1 MSTNNDQLK
10 QAIVDSV
17 EHGTYPEPDV
27 SSAEVPSTLLP
38 ALLAD
43 LQKARDEVKV
53 PNKIDLSKNIAPDVD
68 GWIAQAKKLQ
78 GDIER
83 SKATARD
90 IVAQAEAGKALKEK
104 THDAGN
110 KVRLLEKEVAF
121 NESLAT
127 TLDLIRS
134 SCRILDQADEAYAN
148 NDLHASLGHIKQCDA
163 SIVALAA
170 AQDTRAVGLLQ
181 TRSSR
186 FKATLLDKTT
196 ALLQALI
203 RCDIDAHSVTVKDK
217 VPDMSAVGLDLLV
230 ETLSYLGG
238 LDVYIRRLK
247 RDFEFALINPRLAT
261 RPGQYS
267 VFNVLDASITVS
279 QATSRPDTVATL
291 DDIWAC
297 LEFLSTHLPTSVC
310 EPLSQ
315 KLLPSL
321 FETLTYTWLDRSVPV
336 QIEQMPVFQQIL
348 DRVSKLADQIDTL
361 NWSSTALLKD
371 WVQNA
376 PRTWL
381 SKRRETALGAARSLL
396 FSGLKTRK
404 TVERVE
410 TQTVSKGD
418 AIMGGT
424 DVDEADD
431 AWAADWE
438 EETPETAKVDAS
450 KPVTTSNNHDD
461 DDDDASAWDMDDD
474 DTDTTAISSGP
485 PAKDEN
491 MEEDDAADAWGW
503 GDDEQVT
510 DEAPK
515 LNSPKKT
522 RKAPSTEQPTQSG
535 DRELTL
541 RETYTVTA
549 VPDGILDIV
558 MQVVSDAET
567 LTDPSYSESPIG
579 PAASALYTLPTFIL
593 AIYRATASTA
603 YGKLDSGNM
612 LIYNDASRLADQIR
626 SFVVKQTEKDM
637 TSTLPSHLRPSSRLR
652 LDNDIKALETFAKR
666 AYSAEMESQRT
677 IVRDMLDGA
686 QGFSNCNAEP
696 FASACDSAVSITEGR
711 LRDVHK
717 QWAPILSRSALL
729 QSSGSLVSTAISK
742 MIMEIEEIQDIGEE
756 ESAKLRKL
764 CDKISEVK
772 ELFNQEHPEG
782 GEASN
787 VTGIYCP
794 NWFKFQYLG
803 ELLESSLADIKYLWT
818 EGELRL
824 EFDVDEVTDLIE
836 ALFADSDYRRKAIAD
851 IRRS

>member
-1 MSTNNDQLK
+1 
-10 QAIVDSV
+10 
-17 EHGTYPEPDV
+17 
-27 SSAEVPSTLLP
+27 
-38 ALLAD
+38 
-43 LQKARDEVKV
+43 
-53 PNKIDLSKNIAPDVD
+53 VD

-78 GDIER
+78 ADIER

-110 KVRLLEKEVAF
+110 KVQLLEKEVAF
-121 NESLAT
+121 NQSLAT
-127 TLDLIRS
+127 TLELIRS
-134 SCRILDQADEAYAN
+134 SCRILDQADQAYTN
-148 NDLHASLGHIKQCDA
+148 NDFRAALDYTKQCDN
-163 SIVALAA
+163 SIAALSAV
-170 AQDTRAVGLLQ
+170 QDTRAVGLLQ

-186 FKATLLDKTT
+186 FKANFLDKTT
-196 ALLQALI
+196 DLAQSLLQ
-203 RCDIDAHSVTVKDK
+203 CDIANRSVTVKDNISDS
-217 VPDMSAVGLDLLV
+217 PAVDLELIV
-230 ETLSYLGG
+230 EILGYLGG
-238 LDVYIRRLK
+238 VDVYIRRLK
-247 RDFEFALINPRLAT
+247 RDIEFALISPRLST
-261 RPGQYS
+261 KSGQSTVFQVKDGCIS
-267 VFNVLDASITVS
+267 VSDT
-279 QATSRPDTVATL
+279 TSKPDTIATL
-291 DDIWAC
+291 DDIWIA
-297 LEFLSTHLPTSVC
+297 LDFLSTHLPKSIC
-310 EPLSQ
+310 GPLSQ

-321 FETLTYTWLDRSVPV
+321 FETLTFSWLDQTVPV

-348 DRVSKLADQIDTL
+348 DRVSKLAEQIDAL
-361 NWSSTALLKD
+361 SWSSTTLLKD

-396 FSGLKTRK
+396 FSGLKDRR

-438 EETPETAKVDAS
+438 EDTPGTKEADTKKSEPA
-450 KPVTTSNNHDD
+450 TND
-461 DDDDASAWDMDDD
+461 DDDDASAWDMDEDVADD
-474 DTDTTAISSGP
+474 QAKPSAPVASG
-485 PAKDEN
+485 EN
-491 MEEDDAADAWGW
+491 EEDDAADAWGW
-503 GDDEQVT
+503 GDDEQTT
-510 DEAPK
+510 DDTPK
-515 LNSPKKT
+515 PESPEKTKKAQKT
-522 RKAPSTEQPTQSG
+522 SQPTSSG

-549 VPDGILDIV
+549 VPDGMLEIV

-567 LTDPSYSESPIG
+567 LTDPSYSGSPIG
-579 PAASALYTLPTFIL
+579 PAASALYTLPTFVL

-626 SFVVKQTEKDM
+626 SFVNKQAEKDAS
-637 TSTLPSHLRPSSRLR
+637 STLPAHLRPSSRLR

-677 IVRDMLDGA
+677 IIRDMLDGA

-696 FASACDSAVSITEGR
+696 FASACESAVSITEGR
-711 LRDVHK
+711 LRDVHR
-717 QWAPILSRSALL
+717 QWALILSRSALL
-729 QSSGSLVSTAISK
+729 QSSASLLSTAIGK

-756 ESAKLRKL
+756 ESKKLRQL
-764 CDKISEVK
+764 CDEMSKVK
-772 ELFNQEHPEG
+772 DLFMQEHGEG
-782 GEASN
+782 GEASDM
-787 VTGIYCP
+787 TGIYCP

-824 EFDVDEVTDLIE
+824 EFEADEVTDLIE

>member
-1 MSTNNDQLK
+1 MPTNDQLK
-10 QAIVDSV
+10 HAIVDSV
-17 EHGTYPEPDV
+17 EHGAYPEPDI
-27 SSAEVPSTLLP
+27 SSTEVPSALLP
-38 ALLAD
+38 DLLAD
-43 LQKARDEVKV
+43 LQKARDEVKTD
-53 PNKIDLSKNIAPDVD
+53 IRSLSKDIAPDVD

-78 GDIER
+78 ADIEQ

-90 IVAQAEAGKALKEK
+90 IVAQAEAAKALKEK

-127 TLDLIRS
+127 TLELIRS
-134 SCRILDQADEAYAN
+134 SCRILDNADQAYVN
-148 NDLHASLGHIKQCDA
+148 NDLRTALGHLKQCDE
-163 SIVALAA
+163 SIAALSAV
-170 AQDTRAVGLLQ
+170 QDTRAVGLLQ

-186 FKATLLDKTT
+186 FKANFLDKTT
-196 ALLQALI
+196 TLAQSLI
-203 RCDIDAHSVTVKDK
+203 QCDTDSRSVTIKDHVSD
-217 VPDMSAVGLDLLV
+217 VPAVDL
-230 ETLSYLGG
+230 TLIVDTLEYLGG
-238 LDVYIRRLK
+238 LEVYIRRLK
-247 RDFEFALINPRLAT
+247 RDIEFALFNPRLST
-261 RPGQYS
+261 KPGQHTVFQVTHGRIS
-267 VFNVLDASITVS
+267 VSK
-279 QATSRPDTVATL
+279 ATSKPDTIATL
-291 DDIWAC
+291 DDIWTA
-297 LEFLSTHLPTSVC
+297 LDFLSTNLPKSVC

-321 FETLTYTWLDRSVPV
+321 FETLTYTWLDHTVPV

-348 DRVSKLADQIDTL
+348 DRVSRFAEQIDGL

-396 FSGLKTRK
+396 FSGLRDRK

-431 AWAADWE
+431 AWAADWDE
-438 EETPETAKVDAS
+438 DTQETKEVDTKQPEH
-450 KPVTTSNNHDD
+450 VTND

-474 DTDTTAISSGP
+474 DVEV
-485 PAKDEN
+485 PAESAATKDNGEN

-503 GDDEQVT
+503 GDDEQAT
-510 DEAPK
+510 DETLKPD
-515 LNSPKKT
+515 SPKKT
-522 RKAPSTEQPTQSG
+522 TKVAPTDQATQSG

-549 VPDGILDIV
+549 VPDGMLEIV

-567 LTDPSYSESPIG
+567 LTDPSYSGSPIG
-579 PAASALYTLPTFIL
+579 PAASALYTLPTFVL
-593 AIYRATASTA
+593 AMYRATASTA

-626 SFVVKQTEKDM
+626 SFVNKQAEKDAK
-637 TSTLPSHLRPSSRLR
+637 STLPNHLRPSSRLR

-677 IVRDMLDGA
+677 IIRDMLDGA

-717 QWAPILSRSALL
+717 QWTPILSRSALL
-729 QSSGSLVSTAISK
+729 QSSGSLLSTAISK

-756 ESAKLRKL
+756 ESKKLRQL

-772 ELFNQEHPEG
+772 DLFMQEHPEG
-782 GEASN
+782 GEASDM
-787 VTGIYCP
+787 TGIYCP

-824 EFDVDEVTDLIE
+824 EFDADEVTDLIE

>member
-1 MSTNNDQLK
+1 MPTNDQLK

-17 EHGTYPEPDV
+17 EHGAYPEPDI
-27 SSAEVPSTLLP
+27 SSAEVPSALLP
-38 ALLAD
+38 DLLAD
-43 LQKARDEVKV
+43 LQKARDEVKTD
-53 PNKIDLSKNIAPDVD
+53 IRSLSKDIAPDVD

-78 GDIER
+78 ADIEQ

-121 NESLAT
+121 NESLVT
-127 TLDLIRS
+127 TLELIRS
-134 SCRILDQADEAYAN
+134 SCRILDDADQAYVN
-148 NDLHASLGHIKQCDA
+148 NDLRTALGHLKRCDE
-163 SIVALAA
+163 SIAALSAV
-170 AQDTRAVGLLQ
+170 QDTRAVGLLQ

-186 FKATLLDKTT
+186 FKANFLDKTT
-196 ALLQALI
+196 TLAQSLI
-203 RCDIDAHSVTVKDK
+203 QCDTDSRSFTIKHH
-217 VPDMSAVGLDLLV
+217 VPDVPAVDL
-230 ETLSYLGG
+230 TLIVDTLEYLGG
-238 LDVYIRRLK
+238 LDIYIRRLK
-247 RDFEFALINPRLAT
+247 RDIEFALFNPRLST
-261 RPGQYS
+261 KPGQHAAFEVADGRIS
-267 VFNVLDASITVS
+267 VSK
-279 QATSRPDTVATL
+279 ATSKPDTIATL
-291 DDIWAC
+291 DDIWTA
-297 LEFLSTHLPTSVC
+297 LDFLFTNLPKSVC

-321 FETLTYTWLDRSVPV
+321 FETLTYTWLDQTVPV

-348 DRVSKLADQIDTL
+348 DRVSRLAEQIDGL
-361 NWSSTALLKD
+361 DWSSTALLKD

-396 FSGLKTRK
+396 FSGLRDRK

-431 AWAADWE
+431 AWAADWDE
-438 EETPETAKVDAS
+438 DTPETKEVDT
-450 KPVTTSNNHDD
+450 KQPEPVTNDD

-474 DTDTTAISSGP
+474 DADVPVESAATKDSG
-485 PAKDEN
+485 EN

-503 GDDEQVT
+503 GDDEQAT

-515 LNSPKKT
+515 PDSPKKT
-522 RKAPSTEQPTQSG
+522 TKVAPTDRPTQSG

-549 VPDGILDIV
+549 VPDGMLEIV
-558 MQVVSDAET
+558 MRVVSDAET
-567 LTDPSYSESPIG
+567 LTDPSYSGSPIG
-579 PAASALYTLPTFIL
+579 PAASALYTLPTFVL
-593 AIYRATASTA
+593 AMYRATASTA
-603 YGKLDSGNM
+603 YAKLDSGNM

-626 SFVVKQTEKDM
+626 SFVNKQAEKDAK
-637 TSTLPSHLRPSSRLR
+637 STLPNHLRPSSRLR

-677 IVRDMLDGA
+677 IIRDMLDGA

-717 QWAPILSRSALL
+717 QWTPILSRSALL
-729 QSSGSLVSTAISK
+729 QSS
-742 MIMEIEEIQDIGEE
+742 
-756 ESAKLRKL
+756 
-764 CDKISEVK
+764 
-772 ELFNQEHPEG
+772 
-782 GEASN
+782 
-787 VTGIYCP
+787 
-794 NWFKFQYLG
+794 
-803 ELLESSLADIKYLWT
+803 
-818 EGELRL
+818 
-824 EFDVDEVTDLIE
+824 
-836 ALFADSDYRRKAIAD
+836 
-851 IRRS
+851 

>member
-1 MSTNNDQLK
+1 MSTNDQLK

-17 EHGTYPEPDV
+17 EHGTYPEPEV

-43 LQKARDEVKV
+43 LQKARDEVKED
-53 PNKIDLSKNIAPDVD
+53 IRSLSKDIAPDVD

-110 KVRLLEKEVAF
+110 KVRLLGKEVAF
-121 NESLAT
+121 NESLASM
-127 TLDLIRS
+127 LDLIRS
-134 SCRILDQADEAYAN
+134 SCRILDQADQAHAN
-148 NDLHASLGHIKQCDA
+148 NDLRATLDHIKQCDA
-163 SIVALAA
+163 SIADLSAV
-170 AQDTRAVGLLQ
+170 QDTRAVGLLQ

-186 FKATLLDKTT
+186 FKASLLDKTT
-196 ALLQALI
+196 ALVQALI
-203 RCDIDAHSVTVKDK
+203 QCDTDAYSVNIKDS
-217 VPDMSAVGLDLLV
+217 VPDMSDVGLDLLV

-247 RDFEFALINPRLAT
+247 RDVEFTLIDPRLST
-261 RPGQYS
+261 KPGQYS
-267 VFNVLDASITVS
+267 VFNITDASISVS
-279 QATSRPDTVATL
+279 QANSRPDTIATL

-297 LEFLSTHLPTSVC
+297 LEFLSTHLPSTIC

-315 KLLPSL
+315 KLVPSL

-381 SKRRETALGAARSLL
+381 SKRREMALGAARSLL

-450 KPVTTSNNHDD
+450 KAATSTKNDD
-461 DDDDASAWDMDDD
+461 EDDDASAWDMDED
-474 DTDTTAISSGP
+474 DTDTMAVSFEH

-515 LNSPKKT
+515 SNSPKKT
-522 RKAPSTEQPTQSG
+522 KKVPSTEQPTQSG

-567 LTDPSYSESPIG
+567 LTDPSYSGSPIG

-626 SFVVKQTEKDM
+626 SFVVRQMEKDL
-637 TSTLPSHLRPSSRLR
+637 TSSLPSHLRPSSRLR

-666 AYSAEMESQRT
+666 AYSADMESQRT

-729 QSSGSLVSTAISK
+729 QSSGSLLSTAISK

-772 ELFNQEHPEG
+772 DLFIQEHPEG

-787 VTGIYCP
+787 MTGIYCP

>member
-1 MSTNNDQLK
+1 M
-10 QAIVDSV
+10 
-17 EHGTYPEPDV
+17 
-27 SSAEVPSTLLP
+27 
-38 ALLAD
+38 
-43 LQKARDEVKV
+43 
-53 PNKIDLSKNIAPDVD
+53 
-68 GWIAQAKKLQ
+68 
-78 GDIER
+78 
-83 SKATARD
+83 
-90 IVAQAEAGKALKEK
+90 KEK

-110 KVRLLEKEVAF
+110 KVQLLEKEVAF
-121 NESLAT
+121 NQSLAT
-127 TLDLIRS
+127 TLELIKS
-134 SCRILDQADEAYAN
+134 SCRILDQADQAYT
-148 NDLHASLGHIKQCDA
+148 NDDLRAALDHIKQCDN
-163 SIVALAA
+163 SITALSAV
-170 AQDTRAVGLLQ
+170 QDTRAVGLLQ

-186 FKATLLDKTT
+186 YKASFLDKTT
-196 ALLQALI
+196 ELAQAILHCDIANRTVTIKDHVLNSPSIDLALI
-203 RCDIDAHSVTVKDK
+203 VDI
-217 VPDMSAVGLDLLV
+217 LQ
-230 ETLSYLGG
+230 YLGG
-238 LDVYIRRLK
+238 LDIYIRRLK
-247 RDFEFALINPRLAT
+247 RDIEFALINPRLST
-261 RPGQYS
+261 KSGQHTVFQVKDGCIS
-267 VFNVLDASITVS
+267 VSD
-279 QATSRPDTVATL
+279 TSSKPDTIATL
-291 DDIWAC
+291 DDIWIV
-297 LEFLSTHLPTSVC
+297 LDFFSSHLPKSVC

-321 FETLTYTWLDRSVPV
+321 FDTLTFTWLDQSVPV
-336 QIEQMPVFQQIL
+336 QIEQMRVFQQIL
-348 DRVSKLADQIDTL
+348 DRVSKLAEQVDTL
-361 NWSSTALLKD
+361 HWSSTALLKD

-396 FSGLKTRK
+396 FSGLRDRR

-438 EETPETAKVDAS
+438 EDTPETQEVEVK
-450 KPVTTSNNHDD
+450 KPGPTTNDD
-461 DDDDASAWDMDDD
+461 EDDDASAWDMDEDVAD
-474 DTDTTAISSGP
+474 V
-485 PAKDEN
+485 PAEPSAHAAREEN
-491 MEEDDAADAWGW
+491 EEDDAADAWGW
-503 GDDEQVT
+503 GDDEQTT
-510 DEAPK
+510 DDISK
-515 LNSPKKT
+515 LDSPMKVAKAQKT
-522 RKAPSTEQPTQSG
+522 DQTTSSG

-549 VPDGILDIV
+549 VPDGMLDIV

-567 LTDPSYSESPIG
+567 LTDPSYSGSPIG
-579 PAASALYTLPTFIL
+579 PAASALYTLPTFVL

-626 SFVVKQTEKDM
+626 TFVNKQVEKDAN
-637 TSTLPSHLRPSSRLR
+637 STLPAHLRPSSRLR

-677 IVRDMLDGA
+677 IIRDMLDGA

-696 FASACDSAVSITEGR
+696 FASACESAVSITEGR

-717 QWAPILSRSALL
+717 QWTSILSRSALL
-729 QSSGSLVSTAISK
+729 QSSASLLSTAIGK

-756 ESAKLRKL
+756 ESKKLRQL
-764 CDKISEVK
+764 CDEMSKLK
-772 ELFNQEHPEG
+772 DLFIEKHEG
-782 GEASN
+782 GQGTDM
-787 VTGIYCP
+787 TGIYCP

-824 EFDVDEVTDLIE
+824 EFEADEVTDLIE

>member
-1 MSTNNDQLK
+1 MSTNDQLK

-17 EHGTYPEPDV
+17 EHGTYPEADV

-43 LQKARDEVKV
+43 LQKARDEVKED
-53 PNKIDLSKNIAPDVD
+53 IRSLSKDIAPDVD

-90 IVAQAEAGKALKEK
+90 IVAQAEAGKALKEE

-110 KVRLLEKEVAF
+110 KVHLLEKEVAF
-121 NESLAT
+121 NESLAS

-148 NDLHASLGHIKQCDA
+148 NDLRATLDHIKRCDA
-163 SIVALAA
+163 SIAALSAV
-170 AQDTRAVGLLQ
+170 QDTRAVGLLQ

-196 ALLQALI
+196 ALAQALI
-203 RCDIDAHSVTVKDK
+203 QCDIETRSLLVKHE
-217 VPDMSAVGLDLLV
+217 VPDMPTVDLELLV

-247 RDFEFALINPRLAT
+247 RDVDFALIDHRLSMK
-261 RPGQYS
+261 PGQYS
-267 VFNVLDASITVS
+267 VFNITDASIIVS
-279 QATSRPDTVATL
+279 QANARPGTIATL

-297 LEFLSTHLPTSVC
+297 LEFLSIHLPSSIC

-361 NWSSTALLKD
+361 NWPSTALLKD

-381 SKRRETALGAARSLL
+381 SKRREMALGAARSLL

-418 AIMGGT
+418 AIMGGS

-450 KPVTTSNNHDD
+450 KAATSTKNDD
-461 DDDDASAWDMDDD
+461 DDDDASAWDVDGD
-474 DTDTTAISSGP
+474 DTDKTAVSSEQ

-503 GDDEQVT
+503 GDDEQVA

-515 LNSPKKT
+515 LSSPKKT
-522 RKAPSTEQPTQSG
+522 KKAASTEQVTQSG

-558 MQVVSDAET
+558 LQVVSDAET
-567 LTDPSYSESPIG
+567 LTDPSYLGSPIG

-626 SFVVKQTEKDM
+626 SFVVRQTEKDL
-637 TSTLPSHLRPSSRLR
+637 TSSLPSHLRPSSRLR

-729 QSSGSLVSTAISK
+729 QSSGSLLSTAISK

-772 ELFNQEHPEG
+772 DLFIQEHPEG

-787 VTGIYCP
+787 MTGIYCP

>member
-1 MSTNNDQLK
+1 MSTNDQLK

-17 EHGTYPEPDV
+17 EHGTYPEPDI

-43 LQKARDEVKV
+43 LQKARDEVKAD
-53 PNKIDLSKNIAPDVD
+53 IRSLSKDIAPDVD

-78 GDIER
+78 ADIER

-90 IVAQAEAGKALKEK
+90 IVAQAEAGKQLKEK

-110 KVRLLEKEVAF
+110 KVQLLEKEVAF
-121 NESLAT
+121 NQSLAT
-127 TLDLIRS
+127 TLELIRS
-134 SCRILDQADEAYAN
+134 SCRILDQADQAYVA
-148 NDLHASLGHIKQCDA
+148 NDLRTALDLTKKCDS
-163 SIVALAA
+163 SIAALSAV
-170 AQDTRAVGLLQ
+170 QDTRAVGLLQ
-181 TRSSR
+181 TRNSR
-186 FKATLLDKTT
+186 FKANFLDKTT
-196 ALLQALI
+196 ALAQSLLH
-203 RCDIDAHSVTVKDK
+203 CDIDARSVTIKEN
-217 VPDMSAVGLDLLV
+217 VPEMPAVDLGLIVDILG
-230 ETLSYLGG
+230 YLGG
-238 LDVYIRRLK
+238 LDIYIRRLK
-247 RDFEFALINPRLAT
+247 RDIEFALINPRLSAK
-261 RPGQYS
+261 PGQHA
-267 VFNVLDASITVS
+267 VFQSDGPRISISTASS
-279 QATSRPDTVATL
+279 KPDTIATL
-291 DDIWAC
+291 DDIWTA
-297 LEFLSTHLPTSVC
+297 LHFLSTHLPKSVC

-321 FETLTYTWLDRSVPV
+321 FETLTYSWLDQTVPV

-348 DRVSKLADQIDTL
+348 DRVCRLAEQIDAL
-361 NWSSTALLKD
+361 HWSSTALLKD

-396 FSGLKTRK
+396 FARLRDRK

-424 DVDEADD
+424 DVDDADD

-438 EETPETAKVDAS
+438 EDAPETNEVETK
-450 KPVTTSNNHDD
+450 KPEPSTND
-461 DDDDASAWDMDDD
+461 DDDDASAWDMDEEDVD
-474 DTDTTAISSGP
+474 VPADSAAPEAIGG
-485 PAKDEN
+485 EI
-491 MEEDDAADAWGW
+491 EEDDAADAWGW

-510 DEAPK
+510 DETTKPE
-515 LNSPKKT
+515 SPKKAA
-522 RKAPSTEQPTQSG
+522 KPPTTNQTTASG

-549 VPDGILDIV
+549 VPDGMLEII

-567 LTDPSYSESPIG
+567 LTDPSYSGSPIG
-579 PAASALYTLPTFIL
+579 PAASALYTLPTFVL
-593 AIYRATASTA
+593 AMYRATASTA

-626 SFVVKQTEKDM
+626 SFVNKQAEKDA
-637 TSTLPSHLRPSSRLR
+637 TSTLVMHLRPSSRLR

-677 IVRDMLDGA
+677 IIRDMLDGA

-696 FASACDSAVSITEGR
+696 FASACESAVSITEGR

-717 QWAPILSRSALL
+717 QWTPILSRSALL
-729 QSSGSLVSTAISK
+729 QSSASLLSTVISK

-756 ESAKLRKL
+756 ESKKLRQL

-772 ELFNQEHPEG
+772 DLFIQEHPEG
-782 GEASN
+782 GEASDM
-787 VTGIYCP
+787 TGIYCP

-824 EFDVDEVTDLIE
+824 EFDADEVTDLIE
-836 ALFADSDYRRKAIAD
+836 ALFSDSDYRRKAIAD

>member
-1 MSTNNDQLK
+1 
-10 QAIVDSV
+10 
-17 EHGTYPEPDV
+17 
-27 SSAEVPSTLLP
+27 
-38 ALLAD
+38 
-43 LQKARDEVKV
+43 
-53 PNKIDLSKNIAPDVD
+53 LSKEIAPDVD

-78 GDIER
+78 ADIER
-83 SKATARD
+83 SKATARN

-110 KVRLLEKEVAF
+110 KVQLLEKEVAF
-121 NESLAT
+121 NQSLAT
-127 TLDLIRS
+127 TLELIRS
-134 SCRILDQADEAYAN
+134 SCRILDQADQAFTN
-148 NDLHASLGHIKQCDA
+148 NDFRAALDHTKQCDD
-163 SIVALAA
+163 SIAALSAV
-170 AQDTRAVGLLQ
+170 QDTRAVGLLQ
-181 TRSSR
+181 TRCSR
-186 FKATLLDKTT
+186 FKANFLDKTT
-196 ALLQALI
+196 DLAQYLLQ
-203 RCDIDAHSVTVKDK
+203 CDITNHTVTIKENAAGL
-217 VPDMSAVGLDLLV
+217 PAVDLTLV
-230 ETLSYLGG
+230 IEILEHLGG
-238 LDVYIRRLK
+238 LDIYIRRLK
-247 RDFEFALINPRLAT
+247 RDIEFTLFNPRLST
-261 RPGQYS
+261 KPGQHNMFQVKDGSIS
-267 VFNVLDASITVS
+267 VSSTASK
-279 QATSRPDTVATL
+279 PDTIATL
-291 DDIWAC
+291 DDMWVA
-297 LEFLSTHLPTSVC
+297 LDFFSTHLPKSVC

-321 FETLTYTWLDRSVPV
+321 FEILTFSWLDQTVPV

-348 DRVSKLADQIDTL
+348 DRVSKLAEQIDAL
-361 NWSSTALLKD
+361 HWSSTALLKD
-371 WVQNA
+371 WVQSA

-396 FSGLKTRK
+396 FSGLKDRK

-438 EETPETAKVDAS
+438 EDTPATKEVDT
-450 KPVTTSNNHDD
+450 KMLTITTND
-461 DDDDASAWDMDDD
+461 DDDDASAWDMDVD
-474 DTDTTAISSGP
+474 DTDVQAKP
-485 PAKDEN
+485 PAPAPAASGEDE
-491 MEEDDAADAWGW
+491 EEDAADAWGW
-503 GDDEQVT
+503 GDDEQAT
-510 DEAPK
+510 DSTSKPE
-515 LNSPKKT
+515 SPEKTKKPQKT
-522 RKAPSTEQPTQSG
+522 DQTTSSG
-535 DRELTL
+535 ERELTL

-549 VPDGILDIV
+549 VPDGMLEIV

-567 LTDPSYSESPIG
+567 LTDPSYSGSPIG
-579 PAASALYTLPTFIL
+579 PAASALYTLPTFVL

-626 SFVVKQTEKDM
+626 SFVNRQAEKDAN
-637 TSTLPSHLRPSSRLR
+637 STLPTHLRPSSRLR

-677 IVRDMLDGA
+677 IIRDMLDGA

-696 FASACDSAVSITEGR
+696 FASACESAVSITEER

-717 QWAPILSRSALL
+717 QWASILSRSALL
-729 QSSGSLVSTAISK
+729 QSSASLLSTALGK

-756 ESAKLRKL
+756 ESKKLRQL
-764 CDKISEVK
+764 CDEMSKVK
-772 ELFNQEHPEG
+772 DLFMQEHAEG
-782 GEASN
+782 GETSDM
-787 VTGIYCP
+787 TGIYCP

-824 EFDVDEVTDLIE
+824 EFEADEVTDLIE

>member
-1 MSTNNDQLK
+1 VQ
-10 QAIVDSV
+10 
-17 EHGTYPEPDV
+17 
-27 SSAEVPSTLLP
+27 
-38 ALLAD
+38 
-43 LQKARDEVKV
+43 
-53 PNKIDLSKNIAPDVD
+53 
-68 GWIAQAKKLQ
+68 
-78 GDIER
+78 
-83 SKATARD
+83 
-90 IVAQAEAGKALKEK
+90 
-104 THDAGN
+104 
-110 KVRLLEKEVAF
+110 LLEKEVAF
-121 NESLAT
+121 NQSLTT
-127 TLDLIRS
+127 TLELIRS
-134 SCRILDQADEAYAN
+134 SCRILDQADQAFAN
-148 NDLHASLGHIKQCDA
+148 NDFRTALDHTKHCDD
-163 SIVALAA
+163 SIAILSAV
-170 AQDTRAVGLLQ
+170 QDTRAVGLLQ
-181 TRSSR
+181 TRCSR
-186 FKATLLDKTT
+186 FKANFLDKTT
-196 ALLQALI
+196 DLAQSLL
-203 RCDIDAHSVTVKDK
+203 RCDIINRIVTIKEGVSDL
-217 VPDMSAVGLDLLV
+217 PAVDL
-230 ETLSYLGG
+230 TLIIEILEHLGG

-247 RDFEFALINPRLAT
+247 RDIEFALFNPRLST
-261 RPGQYS
+261 KPGQHNIFQVKDGSIS
-267 VFNVLDASITVS
+267 VSST
-279 QATSRPDTVATL
+279 TSKPDTITTL
-291 DDIWAC
+291 DDIWIA
-297 LEFLSTHLPTSVC
+297 LDFLSTHLPKSVC

-321 FETLTYTWLDRSVPV
+321 FETLTFSWLDQTVPV

-348 DRVSKLADQIDTL
+348 DRVSRLAEQIDAL

-371 WVQNA
+371 WVQSA

-396 FSGLKTRK
+396 FSGLKDRK

-418 AIMGGT
+418 AIMGGN

-438 EETPETAKVDAS
+438 EDTPATKEIDTKR
-450 KPVTTSNNHDD
+450 PGPTTND
-461 DDDDASAWDMDDD
+461 DDDDASAWDMDVDD
-474 DTDTTAISSGP
+474 ADVKAKPSVPAASGE
-485 PAKDEN
+485 D
-491 MEEDDAADAWGW
+491 EEDDAADAWGW
-503 GDDEQVT
+503 GDDEQTT
-510 DEAPK
+510 DNTSKPE
-515 LNSPKKT
+515 SPEKT
-522 RKAPSTEQPTQSG
+522 RKAQKTDQTTSSG

-549 VPDGILDIV
+549 VPDGMLEIV

-567 LTDPSYSESPIG
+567 LTDPSYSGSPIG
-579 PAASALYTLPTFIL
+579 PAASALYTLPTFVL

-626 SFVVKQTEKDM
+626 SFINKQAQKDAN
-637 TSTLPSHLRPSSRLR
+637 STLPTHLRPSARLR

-677 IVRDMLDGA
+677 IIRDMLDGA

-696 FASACDSAVSITEGR
+696 FASACESAVSITEGR

-717 QWAPILSRSALL
+717 QWASILSRSALL
-729 QSSGSLVSTAISK
+729 QSSASLLSTAIGK

-756 ESAKLRKL
+756 ESKKLRQL
-764 CDKISEVK
+764 CDEMSKVK
-772 ELFNQEHPEG
+772 DLFMQEHAEG
-782 GEASN
+782 EQASDM
-787 VTGIYCP
+787 TGIYCP

-824 EFDVDEVTDLIE
+824 EFEADEVTDLIE

>member
-1 MSTNNDQLK
+1 
-10 QAIVDSV
+10 
-17 EHGTYPEPDV
+17 
-27 SSAEVPSTLLP
+27 
-38 ALLAD
+38 
-43 LQKARDEVKV
+43 
-53 PNKIDLSKNIAPDVD
+53 VD

-78 GDIER
+78 ADIER

-110 KVRLLEKEVAF
+110 KVQLLEKEVAF
-121 NESLAT
+121 NQSLAT
-127 TLDLIRS
+127 TLELIRS
-134 SCRILDQADEAYAN
+134 SCRILDQADQAYTN
-148 NDLHASLGHIKQCDA
+148 NDFRAALDYTKQCDN
-163 SIVALAA
+163 SIAALSTV
-170 AQDTRAVGLLQ
+170 QDTRAVGLLQ

-186 FKATLLDKTT
+186 FKANFLDKTT
-196 ALLQALI
+196 DLAQSLLQ
-203 RCDIDAHSVTVKDK
+203 CDIANRSVTIKGNVSDL
-217 VPDMSAVGLDLLV
+217 PAVDLELIV
-230 ETLSYLGG
+230 HILEYLGG
-238 LDVYIRRLK
+238 LDIYIRRLK
-247 RDFEFALINPRLAT
+247 RDIEFALISPRLST
-261 RPGQYS
+261 KSGQSAVFQVKDGCIS
-267 VFNVLDASITVS
+267 VSN
-279 QATSRPDTVATL
+279 TSSKPDTIATL
-291 DDIWAC
+291 DDIWIA
-297 LEFLSTHLPTSVC
+297 LEFLSTHLPKSIC
-310 EPLSQ
+310 APLSQ

-321 FETLTYTWLDRSVPV
+321 FETLTFSWLDQTVPV

-348 DRVSKLADQIDTL
+348 DRVSRLAEQIDSL

-396 FSGLKTRK
+396 FSGLKDRR

-418 AIMGGT
+418 AIMGAT

-438 EETPETAKVDAS
+438 EDTPSTKEADIKESEPAT
-450 KPVTTSNNHDD
+450 ND
-461 DDDDASAWDMDDD
+461 DDDDASAWDMEEDVADDR
-474 DTDTTAISSGP
+474 AKPSA
-485 PAKDEN
+485 PAAGGED
-491 MEEDDAADAWGW
+491 EEDDAADAWGW
-503 GDDEQVT
+503 GDDEQTT
-510 DEAPK
+510 DDTSKPD
-515 LNSPKKT
+515 SPEKTKKAQKT
-522 RKAPSTEQPTQSG
+522 GQATSSG

-549 VPDGILDIV
+549 VPDGMLEIV

-567 LTDPSYSESPIG
+567 LTDPSYSGSPIG

-626 SFVVKQTEKDM
+626 SFVNKQAEKDAA
-637 TSTLPSHLRPSSRLR
+637 STLPAHLRPSSRLR

-677 IVRDMLDGA
+677 IIRDMLDGA

-696 FASACDSAVSITEGR
+696 FASACESAVSITEGR

-717 QWAPILSRSALL
+717 QWASILSRSALL
-729 QSSGSLVSTAISK
+729 QSSASLLSTVIGK

-756 ESAKLRKL
+756 ESKKLRQL
-764 CDKISEVK
+764 CDEISKVRD
-772 ELFNQEHPEG
+772 LFMQEHAEG
-782 GEASN
+782 GEASDM
-787 VTGIYCP
+787 TGIYCP

-824 EFDVDEVTDLIE
+824 EFEADEVTDLIE

>member
-1 MSTNNDQLK
+1 MPTNDQLK

-17 EHGTYPEPDV
+17 EHGAYPEPDI

-38 ALLAD
+38 DLLAD
-43 LQKARDEVKV
+43 LQKVRDEVKTD
-53 PNKIDLSKNIAPDVD
+53 IRSLSKDIAPDVD

-78 GDIER
+78 ADIEQ

-127 TLDLIRS
+127 TLELIRS
-134 SCRILDQADEAYAN
+134 SCRILDNADQAYVN
-148 NDLHASLGHIKQCDA
+148 NHLRTALDHLKQCDE
-163 SIVALAA
+163 SIAALSAV
-170 AQDTRAVGLLQ
+170 QDTRAVGLLQ

-186 FKATLLDKTT
+186 FKANFLDRTTTL
-196 ALLQALI
+196 AQSLI
-203 RCDIDAHSVTVKDK
+203 QCDIESRSVTIKHN
-217 VPDMSAVGLDLLV
+217 VPDVPAVDLILIV
-230 ETLSYLGG
+230 DTLQYLGG
-238 LDVYIRRLK
+238 LDIYIRRLK
-247 RDFEFALINPRLAT
+247 RDIEFALFNPRLST
-261 RPGQYS
+261 KPGQHT
-267 VFNVLDASITVS
+267 VFEVGDGRIGVS
-279 QATSRPDTVATL
+279 KAISKPDTIATL
-291 DDIWAC
+291 DDIWTA
-297 LEFLSTHLPTSVC
+297 LDFLFTNLPKSVC

-321 FETLTYTWLDRSVPV
+321 FETLTYTWLDQTVPV

-348 DRVSKLADQIDTL
+348 DRVSRLAEQVDAL

-396 FSGLKTRK
+396 FSGLRDRK

-431 AWAADWE
+431 AWAADWDE
-438 EETPETAKVDAS
+438 DTPETKEVDTKKS
-450 KPVTTSNNHDD
+450 EPSTND

-474 DTDTTAISSGP
+474 DADV
-485 PAKDEN
+485 PAESAATKDNGKN
-491 MEEDDAADAWGW
+491 MEEDDTADAWGW
-503 GDDEQVT
+503 GDDEQAT
-510 DEAPK
+510 DETPK
-515 LNSPKKT
+515 PDSPKKT
-522 RKAPSTEQPTQSG
+522 TKLAPTAQATQSG

-549 VPDGILDIV
+549 VPDGMLEIV

-567 LTDPSYSESPIG
+567 LTDPSYSGSPIG
-579 PAASALYTLPTFIL
+579 PAASALYTLPTFVL
-593 AIYRATASTA
+593 AMYRATASTA

-626 SFVVKQTEKDM
+626 SFVNKQAEKDAK
-637 TSTLPSHLRPSSRLR
+637 SELPNHLRPSSRLR

-717 QWAPILSRSALL
+717 QWTPILSRSALL
-729 QSSGSLVSTAISK
+729 QSSGSLLSTAISK
-742 MIMEIEEIQDIGEE
+742 MIMEIEEIQD
-756 ESAKLRKL
+756 
-764 CDKISEVK
+764 
-772 ELFNQEHPEG
+772 
-782 GEASN
+782 
-787 VTGIYCP
+787 
-794 NWFKFQYLG
+794 
-803 ELLESSLADIKYLWT
+803 
-818 EGELRL
+818 
-824 EFDVDEVTDLIE
+824 
-836 ALFADSDYRRKAIAD
+836 
-851 IRRS
+851 

>member
-1 MSTNNDQLK
+1 
-10 QAIVDSV
+10 
-17 EHGTYPEPDV
+17 
-27 SSAEVPSTLLP
+27 
-38 ALLAD
+38 
-43 LQKARDEVKV
+43 
-53 PNKIDLSKNIAPDVD
+53 LSKEIAPDVD

-78 GDIER
+78 ADIER

-104 THDAGN
+104 TYDAGN
-110 KVRLLEKEVAF
+110 KVQLLEKEVAF
-121 NESLAT
+121 NQSLAT
-127 TLDLIRS
+127 TLELIRS
-134 SCRILDQADEAYAN
+134 SCRILDQADQAFTN
-148 NDLHASLGHIKQCDA
+148 NDFRAALDHTKQCDD
-163 SIVALAA
+163 SIVALSAVH
-170 AQDTRAVGLLQ
+170 DTRAVGLLQ
-181 TRSSR
+181 TRCSR
-186 FKATLLDKTT
+186 FKANFLDRTT
-196 ALLQALI
+196 DLAQSLLQ
-203 RCDIDAHSVTVKDK
+203 CDITNYTVTIKENVVDL
-217 VPDMSAVGLDLLV
+217 PDVDLTLIV
-230 ETLSYLGG
+230 EILEHLGG
-238 LDVYIRRLK
+238 LDIYIRRLK
-247 RDFEFALINPRLAT
+247 RDIEFALFNPRLST
-261 RPGQYS
+261 RPGQHNVFQVKDGSIS
-267 VFNVLDASITVS
+267 VSST
-279 QATSRPDTVATL
+279 TSKPDTIATL
-291 DDIWAC
+291 DDIWIA
-297 LEFLSTHLPTSVC
+297 LDFLSTHLPKSVC

-321 FETLTYTWLDRSVPV
+321 FETLTFSWLDQTVPV

-348 DRVSKLADQIDTL
+348 DRVTKLAEQIDSL
-361 NWSSTALLKD
+361 NWSSTTLLKD
-371 WVQNA
+371 WVQSA

-396 FSGLKTRK
+396 FSGLKDRK

-438 EETPETAKVDAS
+438 EDTPATKRDDTKIS
-450 KPVTTSNNHDD
+450 GPTTNDN
-461 DDDDASAWDMDDD
+461 DDDDASAWDMDVD
-474 DTDTTAISSGP
+474 DTDVQAKPSIPAASG
-485 PAKDEN
+485 EN
-491 MEEDDAADAWGW
+491 EEDDAADAWGW
-503 GDDEQVT
+503 GDDEQAT
-510 DEAPK
+510 DGTSKPESPEK
-515 LNSPKKT
+515 PKKAQKT
-522 RKAPSTEQPTQSG
+522 DQTTSSG

-549 VPDGILDIV
+549 VPDGMLEIV

-567 LTDPSYSESPIG
+567 LTDPSYSGSPIG
-579 PAASALYTLPTFIL
+579 PAASALYTLPTFVL

-626 SFVVKQTEKDM
+626 SFVNKQAQKDAS
-637 TSTLPSHLRPSSRLR
+637 STLPTHLRPSSRLR

-677 IVRDMLDGA
+677 IIRDMLDGA

-696 FASACDSAVSITEGR
+696 FASACESAVSITEGR

-717 QWAPILSRSALL
+717 QWASILSRSALL
-729 QSSGSLVSTAISK
+729 QSSASLLSTAIGK

-756 ESAKLRKL
+756 ESKKLRQL
-764 CDKISEVK
+764 CDEMSKVK
-772 ELFNQEHPEG
+772 DLFMQEHAEG
-782 GEASN
+782 GEASDM
-787 VTGIYCP
+787 TGIYCP

-824 EFDVDEVTDLIE
+824 EFEADEVTDLIE

>member
-1 MSTNNDQLK
+1 MSTNDQLK

-17 EHGTYPEPDV
+17 DHDAYPEPDV
-27 SSAEVPSTLLP
+27 SSAELPSTLLP
-38 ALLAD
+38 SLLAD
-43 LQKARDEVKV
+43 LQKARDEVKTD
-53 PNKIDLSKNIAPDVD
+53 IRSLSKDIAPDVD

-78 GDIER
+78 ADIER

-90 IVAQAEAGKALKEK
+90 IVSQAEAGKALKEK

-110 KVRLLEKEVAF
+110 KTRLLEKEVAF

-134 SCRILDQADEAYAN
+134 SCRILDSADQAYNA
-148 NDLHASLGHIKQCDA
+148 NDLRAALDSIKQCDRPML
-163 SIVALAA
+163 SLSA
-170 AQDTRAVGLLQ
+170 AQDTRAVNLLQ

-196 ALLQALI
+196 ALAQSLI
-203 RCDIDAHSVTVKDK
+203 QCDIDARSVAIEHNVKD
-217 VPDMSAVGLDLLV
+217 MSDVDLELV
-230 ETLSYLGG
+230 VEILTYLGG

-247 RDFEFALINPRLAT
+247 RDIEFSLIDPRLST
-261 RPGQYS
+261 KPGQYTIYQ
-267 VFNVLDASITVS
+267 VEDRIIRASKTAS
-279 QATSRPDTVATL
+279 KPDTIATL
-291 DDIWAC
+291 DDIWSA
-297 LEFLSTHLPTSVC
+297 LDFLSTRLPKSVC

-321 FETLTYTWLDRSVPV
+321 FETLTYTWLDQTVPV
-336 QIEQMPVFQQIL
+336 QIDQMPVFQHIL
-348 DRVSKLADQIDTL
+348 DRVSKLAEQIDAL
-361 NWSSTALLKD
+361 DWASTALLKD
-371 WVQNA
+371 WVQGA

-396 FSGLKTRK
+396 FSGLRDRK

-418 AIMGGT
+418 AIMGGN
-424 DVDEADD
+424 DVDDADD

-438 EETPETAKVDAS
+438 EDTPEPKAAS
-450 KPVTTSNNHDD
+450 TEQPATTTNDDHD
-461 DDDDASAWDMDDD
+461 DDDDASAWDMDDN
-474 DTDTTAISSGP
+474 DTNVASGTSA
-485 PAKDEN
+485 PAAN
-491 MEEDDAADAWGW
+491 GEEDDAADAWGW
-503 GDDEQVT
+503 GDDET
-510 DEAPK
+510 ATEEAPK
-515 LNSPKKT
+515 PTSPKKT
-522 RKAPSTEQPTQSG
+522 TKSHGPPAAEKSTPSG

-549 VPDGILDIV
+549 VPDGILEIV
-558 MQVVSDAET
+558 MKVVSDAET
-567 LTDPSYSESPIG
+567 LTDPSYSGSPIG

-603 YGKLDSGNM
+603 YSKLDTGNM

-626 SFVVKQTEKDM
+626 TFVARQAEKDA

-677 IVRDMLDGA
+677 IIRDMLDGA

-729 QSSGSLVSTAISK
+729 QSSGSLLSTAISK
-742 MIMEIEEIQDIGEE
+742 MVMEIEEIQDIGEE
-756 ESAKLRKL
+756 ESVKLRKL

-772 ELFNQEHPEG
+772 ELFMQEHPEG
-782 GEASN
+782 GEASDM
-787 VTGIYCP
+787 TGIYCP

-824 EFDVDEVTDLIE
+824 EFDADEVTDLIE
-836 ALFADSDYRRKAIAD
+836 ALFSDSDYRRKAIAD